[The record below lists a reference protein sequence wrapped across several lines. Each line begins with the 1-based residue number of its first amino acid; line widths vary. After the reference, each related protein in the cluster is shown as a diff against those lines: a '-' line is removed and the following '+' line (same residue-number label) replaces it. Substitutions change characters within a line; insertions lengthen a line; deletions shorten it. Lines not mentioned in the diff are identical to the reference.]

1 MRLHARTRAAIP
13 DVEILL
19 ASEPEELGAKML
31 FLIRGGQDA
40 GMLNL
45 SADEANGGISHR
57 QTEPTASQSA
67 L

>member
-1 MRLHARTRAAIP
+1 MLELEPRFLTSRFC
-13 DVEILL
+13 L
-19 ASEPEELGAKML
+19 ALEPEELGAKML
-31 FLIRGGQDA
+31 FLIRGRQDA

>member
-1 MRLHARTRAAIP
+1 LEAG
-13 DVEILL
+13 
-19 ASEPEELGAKML
+19 ELGAKML
-31 FLIRGGQDA
+31 FLIRDRQDA